1 MVAGGALAGGIAI
14 VEMATP
20 LLKNQGVW
28 NVVPAFRRKFPE
40 ALRPAD
46 MKTMDGG
53 GFEARAVFAGAGT
66 YRPRSP
72 RSQSLLKVTLGKLVT
87 RARLQILLE
96 AHCQSLASKLDAH
109 IN

>member
-1 MVAGGALAGGIAI
+1 MPVEPWRGGITI

-40 ALRPAD
+40 ALLLAD

-53 GFEARAVFAGAGT
+53 GFEARAVFAGGGT

-96 AHCQSLASKLDAH
+96 VHCQSLASKLDAH